1 MASWSQQVHQ
11 IASSLWAQ
19 HVREEHGFKLLLV
32 VLHTLSAGVVHPPR
46 YQCPLK
52 WVELTERTDGVEM

>member
-19 HVREEHGFKLLLV
+19 HVREEHGSVLLLV
-32 VLHTLSAGVVHPPR
+32 VLYPLSAGVVHPPR
-46 YQCPLK
+46 YQRPQK
-52 WVELTERTDGVEM
+52 WIELTERSGVEM